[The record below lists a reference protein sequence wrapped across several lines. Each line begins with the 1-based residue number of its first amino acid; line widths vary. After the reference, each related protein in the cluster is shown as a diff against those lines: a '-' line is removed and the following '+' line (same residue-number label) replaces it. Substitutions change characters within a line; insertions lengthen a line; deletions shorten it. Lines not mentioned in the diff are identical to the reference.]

1 MEREAVLSQI
11 GIKVRARRTSMG
23 WTLKEIAER
32 SGISPRFLCDLEAGK
47 GNISVARLADL
58 AEALDVPIV
67 SLMSTDEEA
76 KRVVALVGLRGAGKS
91 TVGKALAK
99 HLGVRFIELDALIES
114 DTNLVLGE
122 LFSLHG
128 EAYYKRRAYDLL
140 VKLFMQNEPMVVA
153 TGGSI
158 VTDPETW
165 QLLKRRTHTV
175 WLKASPE
182 NHWKRVLG
190 QGDTRPMANR
200 TSAMAELR
208 SILSLRSPLYAEAT
222 QMIDTNSLRVPEAV
236 RMICGSPPEARI
248 MNFDLNSSEFWDR
261 QATRKEVS
269 RVFDICYGC
278 TLCHTLCPSFVDLFR
293 LMDENFGET

>member
-1 MEREAVLSQI
+1 MERESVLSQI
-11 GIKVRARRTSMG
+11 GRKVRARRTSMG
-23 WTLKEIAER
+23 WTLKQIAER

-47 GNISVARLADL
+47 GNISVARLADV

-67 SLMSTDEEA
+67 SLVSTDEEE

-99 HLGVRFIELDALIES
+99 HLGVRFIES

-140 VKLFMQNEPMVVA
+140 VKVLMQNEPMVVA

-208 SILSLRSPLYAEAT
+208 SMLSLRSALYSEAA
-222 QMIDTNSLRVPEAV
+222 QIVDTNSVRVPEAV
-236 RMICGSPPEARI
+236 RMICAA
-248 MNFDLNSSEFWDR
+248 LR
-261 QATRKEVS
+261 QRQE
-269 RVFDICYGC
+269 
-278 TLCHTLCPSFVDLFR
+278 
-293 LMDENFGET
+293 

>member
-1 MEREAVLSQI
+1 MERESVLSQI
-11 GIKVRARRTSMG
+11 GRRVRARRTSMG

-47 GNISVARLADL
+47 GNISVARLADV

-67 SLMSTDEEA
+67 SLMSTDEEE

-140 VKLFMQNEPMVVA
+140 VKLLMQNEPMVLA

-200 TSAMAELR
+200 SSAMAELR

-222 QMIDTNSLRVPEAV
+222 QMIDTNSVRVTEAV
-236 RMICGSPPEARI
+236 RIIAEALTDGKMGTAKRKRGSAQP
-248 MNFDLNSSEFWDR
+248 
-261 QATRKEVS
+261 Q
-269 RVFDICYGC
+269 
-278 TLCHTLCPSFVDLFR
+278 
-293 LMDENFGET
+293 